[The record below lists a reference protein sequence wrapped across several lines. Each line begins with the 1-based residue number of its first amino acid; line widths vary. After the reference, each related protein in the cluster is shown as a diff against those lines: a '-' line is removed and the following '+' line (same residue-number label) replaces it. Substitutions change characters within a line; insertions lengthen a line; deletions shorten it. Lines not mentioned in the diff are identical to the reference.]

1 MKVTQQEFDSL
12 KNRYNKVR
20 SLCDSYLEEIKELK
34 QTVAKL
40 KIELEIDAC
49 LQRYR
54 FSIHIDREA
63 DSRISELVK

>member
-1 MKVTQQEFDSL
+1 MKVTQKEFNSL

-20 SLCDSYLEEIKELK
+20 SLCDSYHKEILELI
-34 QTVAKL
+34 QTVEKL

-54 FSIHIDREA
+54 FSISMDREV
-63 DSRISELVK
+63 DSRISELTK